1 MHFYKEKILSDGQLK
16 RLSEHK
22 YNSESQSL
30 LDAWLQPWWNW
41 LVRQVPIWLA
51 PNLITLSGLIINIV
65 TTLILIYYSPDAKSD
80 APRWAFFLC
89 GVGLFAYQSLDAI
102 DGKQARR
109 TGTSSPL
116 GELFDHGCDSIS
128 TVFVAISACIAVQLG
143 YYPTWMFF
151 QCFCAMTL
159 FYCAHWQTYV
169 SGTLRFG
176 KLDVTEAQITIMF
189 IHLISTIFGPSI
201 WMAKIPPLE
210 YFELRY
216 VIGMFTILGATLNL
230 YNMFLVIISGG
241 GGKNGSTVAVPVANV
256 SFNVIASIGTFT
268 GYLRNFFQFCQVF
281 ETGGVGKNGS
291 SVAIPGLDIEVKQ
304 IPMIIAVMLAALLAH
319 SNLAVIVSGG
329 VGKNGSTVAGTSVL
343 SPIIPF
349 GLVVVPAYIIYRK
362 SVQAVYENNPV
373 LYILAFGMVAAKV
386 TNRLVVAHMTKNEM
400 EYFDSALIGPL
411 MLFLNQYFNFYIPE
425 YIVLWMCLVWVMFD
439 LMRYCSAVCLEIC
452 NYLRIQLFRIPS
464 GGGPAVHSGPTSV
477 TDKNGAA
484 SAQVCLEQPASV
496 SAIEDIV
503 DSDNETDINERKCL
517 LAQDRTNSPTSV

>member
-1 MHFYKEKILSDGQLK
+1 MHFYKDKILSDGQLK

-22 YNSESQSL
+22 YNSESKSL
-30 LDAWLQPWWNW
+30 LDAFLQPYWNW

-65 TTLILIYYSPDAKSD
+65 TTLILIYYSADAKSD

-128 TVFVAISACIAVQLG
+128 TVFVAASACIAVQLG
-143 YYPTWMFF
+143 HYPTWMFF

-176 KLDVTEAQITIMF
+176 KLDVTEAQATIML

-201 WMAKIPPLE
+201 WMTKIPPLE

-216 VIGMFTILGATLNL
+216 VIGMFTLFGASLNL

-241 GGKNGSTVAVPVANV
+241 GGKNGST
-256 SFNVIASIGTFT
+256 I
-268 GYLRNFFQFCQVF
+268 
-281 ETGGVGKNGS
+281 
-291 SVAIPGLDIEVKQ
+291 
-304 IPMIIAVMLAALLAH
+304 
-319 SNLAVIVSGG
+319 
-329 VGKNGSTVAGTSVL
+329 AGTSVL

-373 LYILAFGMVAAKV
+373 LYIMAFGMVAAKV

-411 MLFLNQYFNFYIPE
+411 MLFLNQYFNFYISE
-425 YIVLWMCLVWVMFD
+425 YIVLWMCLIWVLFD

-452 NYLRIQLFRIPS
+452 NYLRIQLFRIPV
-464 GGGPAVHSGPTSV
+464 GGGPVPVIQSGQVPTS
-477 TDKNGAA
+477 DKNGAA
-484 SAQVCLEQPASV
+484 SAQGLTRTSV
-496 SAIEDIV
+496 SSGSSLLSGTSRLLSRQGQGGHSGIGGQAASRGSSESLV
-503 DSDNETDINERKCL
+503 DLRTER
-517 LAQDRTNSPTSV
+517 